1 MLAGMQAMASK
12 ALTLS
17 AVALLCTAALAQSP
31 RTPADGER
39 AARPDS
45 ASNAR
50 VGGWCDALTGEKK
63 EQCLREESRK
73 LPERSEKGDLSGTC
87 DALVGPDKEHC
98 LRQGGTIEVD
108 AKSQAGGS
116 AGVTAA
122 NQ

>member
-1 MLAGMQAMASK
+1 MAVK
-12 ALTLS
+12 VLTLS
-17 AVALLCTAALAQSP
+17 VVALLCTAAFAQPSS
-31 RTPADGER
+31 RAEGER

-73 LPERSEKGDLSGTC
+73 LSERSAKGELFGSC
-87 DALVGPDKEHC
+87 DALVGPHKERC

-108 AKSQAGGS
+108 AKANRGTAREAAASQ
-116 AGVTAA
+116 
-122 NQ
+122 

>member
-1 MLAGMQAMASK
+1 MASK

-17 AVALLCTAALAQSP
+17 AMALLCTAAFAQP
-31 RTPADGER
+31 LPPPAEGER

-73 LPERSEKGDLSGTC
+73 LPERSAKGDISGTC
-87 DALVGPDKEHC
+87 DALVGPDKERC

-108 AKSQAGGS
+108 ANSKAGGG
-116 AGVTAA
+116 AGATAA
-122 NQ
+122 SQ

>member
-1 MLAGMQAMASK
+1 MASK

-17 AVALLCTAALAQSP
+17 AMALLCTAAFAQPSP
-31 RTPADGER
+31 TPADGER

-73 LPERSEKGDLSGTC
+73 LSERSAKGDLFGTC
-87 DALVGPDKEHC
+87 DALVGPDKERC
-98 LRQGGTIEVD
+98 LRRGGTLEVD
-108 AKSQAGGS
+108 AKAGARGG
-116 AGVTAA
+116 AREAAA